1 MIWRFFSSVKLT
13 LALLLIMAIAAV
25 PGTVIRPDM
34 GRYEVFYQTTWFR
47 VLLGLLALNL
57 LVCTIR
63 TIGRNLQDR
72 RRFSRRLENY
82 APAAIKLNAASIDIL
97 VPRLKALGFSTD
109 LTGNHLWAVRGRV
122 GRWGS
127 TLVHLS
133 LLVIMLGATLG
144 QSGFVGTINTYLHQV
159 NLEYFDWQSQS
170 DRPLDF
176 GVRVDAFRL
185 VYYPI
190 TLRFEVSDPQTGT
203 TTTVTRIEGES
214 FLFGAGQRIQVKS
227 FDPHRK
233 LLTLGIYRQEK
244 YLGDYQIDDKGERFG
259 SLANPGFL
267 IVRNIQFRDPILKQ
281 IESDVAII
289 EAGRTATRGTV
300 RVNEPLVWRGVAIF
314 QTAYG
319 QDETGAWT
327 VGLQL
332 SRDPGEL
339 LVWVASVTLVLGLLA
354 AFMVPFR
361 ALGIRRQDQAFY
373 LLALHG
379 FRSESDRELLGI
391 IARQLDQPDAQL
403 V

>member
-1 MIWRFFSSVKLT
+1 
-13 LALLLIMAIAAV
+13 MAAAAV
-25 PGTVIRPDM
+25 PGTVIRPEM
-34 GRYEVFYQTTWFR
+34 GRYEVFYQTPWFR

-72 RRFSRRLENY
+72 RRFSHRLEHQ
-82 APAAIKLNAASIDIL
+82 APTAIPLNTPSIDIF
-97 VPRLKALGFSTD
+97 VPRLKALGFTTD
-109 LTGNHLWAVRGRV
+109 VTGNRLWAIRGRW

-133 LLVIMLGATLG
+133 LLLIMLGATLG
-144 QSGFVGTINTYLHQV
+144 QGGFVGTINTYLHHV
-159 NLEYFDWQSQS
+159 NLEYFDWQSQA
-170 DRPLDF
+170 DRPLNF

-190 TLRFEVSDPQTGT
+190 TLRFEVSDPQTGNS
-203 TTTVTRIEGES
+203 TTVTQIEGES

-233 LLTLGIYRQEK
+233 LLTLGIYRQGK

-259 SLANPGFL
+259 PEQNPGFL
-267 IVRNIQFRDPILKQ
+267 VRNIQFRDPVLKQ
-281 IESDVAII
+281 IESDVAVI
-289 EAGRTATRGTV
+289 EAGRTATRATV

-319 QDETGAWT
+319 QDETGKWT

-332 SRDPGEL
+332 SKDPGEA
-339 LVWVASVTLVLGLLA
+339 LVWVASVTLVLGLMLA
-354 AFMVPFR
+354 FLVPFR

-379 FRSESDRELLGI
+379 FRSEADRELLRT
-391 IARQLDQPDAQL
+391 IAEHLDQSDSCPD
-403 V
+403 